1 MKARFIKYNE
11 IPAVEARKGI
21 HVKPFVV
28 DRLAAMIVRWDKG
41 AEFGPEKHADEQID
55 FFLKGK
61 MEWTVIDDSGER
73 KEIVTEGMALG
84 IESNVI
90 HGGKA
95 LEDSMAVEIFCPSD
109 RHRALAKT
117 LGLIV
122 SE

>member
-1 MKARFIKYNE
+1 
-11 IPAVEARKGI
+11 
-21 HVKPFVV
+21 
-28 DRLAAMIVRWDKG
+28 
-41 AEFGPEKHADEQID
+41 
-55 FFLKGK
+55 
-61 MEWTVIDDSGER
+61 
-73 KEIVTEGMALG
+73 MALG